1 MNERHYTVNTKD
13 LNFIGS
19 VPPTNKLAL
28 TINLS
33 DEEFTTSYFGSY
45 ESITLV
51 RNGEKYTFT
60 PDEFISGMNRMA
72 HTARRVS
79 VPRESHVALGH
90 YECGECGKTVDAGD
104 KFCKGCG
111 AMLED
116 E

>member
-1 MNERHYTVNTKD
+1 MDERHFTIDTKD

-19 VPPTNKLAL
+19 EPSKLTL

-33 DEEFTTSYFGSY
+33 DKEFVESYFGSY

-51 RNGEKYTFT
+51 RNDKEYAFT

-72 HTARRVS
+72 HTAKRVS

-90 YECGECGKTVDAGD
+90 YECGECGTIVGSQDRH
-104 KFCKGCG
+104 CRMCG
-111 AMLED
+111 AELED